1 MKVVAS
7 LMEGST
13 LSAVPATDRALEELQ
28 QCARTAYERRHFSQ
42 ALRLYEQ
49 LSAHGHARA
58 AEIAG
63 QMLLFGESLYGA
75 SVRRDRARAAVLL
88 AQAAERGS
96 PIAQHLLRYLDRCP

>member
-7 LMEGST
+7 SLQGCT
-13 LSAVPATDRALEELQ
+13 LSAVPAADRALEDLQ
-28 QCARTAYERRHFSQ
+28 QCARTAYEQRHFSQ
-42 ALRLYEQ
+42 ALTLYEQ

-75 SVRRDRARAAVLL
+75 SVKRDRARAAVLL
-88 AQAAERGS
+88 AQAAARGS
-96 PIAQHLLRYLDRCP
+96 PIAQHLLRHLDRGT

>member
-1 MKVVAS
+1 MKAAAS
-7 LMEGST
+7 CVEGST
-13 LSAVPATDRALEELQ
+13 LCSVPAADRALEDLHH
-28 QCARTAYERRHFSQ
+28 CARIAYERRHFSQ
-42 ALRLYEQ
+42 ALTLYEQ

-88 AQAAERGS
+88 AQAAAKGS
-96 PIAQHLLRYLDRCP
+96 PIAQHLLRHLDRST

>member
-1 MKVVAS
+1 MKAVACS
-7 LMEGST
+7 LEGST
-13 LSAVPATDRALEELQ
+13 LSALPAADRALEELQ
-28 QCARTAYERRHFSQ
+28 QSARTAYERRNFSQ

-49 LSAHGHARA
+49 LSAQGHARA

-75 SVRRDRARAAVLL
+75 SVRQDRTRAAVLL

-96 PIAQHLLRYLDRCP
+96 PIALHLLRHLDRST